1 MTKTFGNEQAQK
13 DLDSCLLLR
22 NQRTILLVGPDYVGK
37 RSHVD
42 GVLTERCGEDLFR
55 ADGTVDSMRE
65 AVRFASE
72 ATGFGEFRALLIDNA
87 DKASDPAKDAM
98 LKLCEEPPGDLR
110 VVLICSDEG
119 LLPPALFSRIRR
131 AIKWNVLLK
140 EEMTGFCE
148 SLGPL
153 DESAMR
159 MSSGLPGLYSMI
171 SSNPGLMSVYEAI
184 TRHGEYDPLLT
195 PCPELVK
202 TVKPGASPDRDALC
216 LIIRRGA
223 LSLFS
228 SDRRDAAL
236 RFLRLSSI
244 LQKVP
249 STSVELHW
257 MMTCVGP

>member
-1 MTKTFGNEQAQK
+1 MIKTFGNEQAQK
-13 DLDSCLLLR
+13 DLDSCLLR
-22 NQRTILLVGPDYVGK
+22 KNQRTILLVGPDYIGK
-37 RSHVD
+37 RSHAD
-42 GVLTERCGEDLFR
+42 RILSERCGEDLFR
-55 ADGTVDSMRE
+55 TDGTVDSMRE

-119 LLPPALFSRIRR
+119 LLPPALFSRIRSSIR
-131 AIKWNVLLK
+131 WNILPK
-140 EEMTGFCE
+140 EEMVTFCE

-153 DESAMR
+153 DESAMK

-171 SSNPGLMSVYEAI
+171 SSNPGLMSVYEAV

-195 PCPELVK
+195 SCPEFIK
-202 TVKPGASPDRDALC
+202 AVKPGVSSERDALC

-223 LSLFS
+223 ISLFS
-228 SDRRDAAL
+228 SGRHDAAL
-236 RFLRLSSI
+236 RFLKLSST

-257 MMTCVGP
+257 TATCVGP